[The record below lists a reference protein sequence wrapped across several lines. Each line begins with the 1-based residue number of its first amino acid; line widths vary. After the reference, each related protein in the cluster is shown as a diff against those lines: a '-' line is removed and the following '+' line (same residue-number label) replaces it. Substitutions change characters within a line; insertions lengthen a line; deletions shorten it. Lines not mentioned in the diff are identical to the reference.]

1 MDSIIVDE
9 VLLLLVM
16 NIFSCLVGDETSIDE
31 LPENQTN
38 YETNF
43 QMTPDA

>member
-1 MDSIIVDE
+1 MDSTIVDE
-9 VLLLLVM
+9 VLLLVM